1 MSYVWDGFNSQN
13 STHFFY
19 YLCGTM
25 YIIPFIIKQSNTN
38 NIIFIDKDSG
48 VKESIHFYPPSY
60 VKSISMNGTDRVNFI
75 TRDIKDYFR
84 LSIPEDVIKIMGIIY
99 IVTQS

>member
-1 MSYVWDGFNSQN
+1 MK
-13 STHFFY
+13 
-19 YLCGTM
+19 
-25 YIIPFIIKQSNTN
+25 FIIKQSDTN

-84 LSIPEDVIKIMGIIY
+84 LSIPEDVIKIISKKGKSLTIQDNTTIQEVISFLAENFY
-99 IVTQS
+99 F